1 MDAPTLLTAAK
12 LTSITLSL
20 LTSGYGLFASQN
32 ILPRLLSESPRV
44 STPLFAHIFRAGG
57 IFVVPL
63 SMTSTAAS
71 AYLAYALPLERN
83 AWGAAALAALATMP
97 WTGLVMLPGIT
108 RLIEISRD
116 EGLQGKSEG
125 SGEHLG
131 LLRAWTKQNYIRAT
145 MLMVA
150 GLVGLANVVKT

>member
-1 MDAPTLLTAAK
+1 MDAPTLVVAAK

-32 ILPRLLSESPRV
+32 ILPRLLSEPPRV
-44 STPLFAHIFRAGG
+44 STPLFAHIFRTGG

-97 WTGLVMLPGIT
+97 WTGLVMLPGIR
-108 RLIEISRD
+108 RLIEIVRMR
-116 EGLQGKSEG
+116 GCKGRVKGVG
-125 SGEHLG
+125 SIWGC
-131 LLRAWTKQNYIRAT
+131 
-145 MLMVA
+145 
-150 GLVGLANVVKT
+150 